1 MDYITMTLQFN
12 LCLSK
17 MDYKIAGTTSAH
29 WNGLKIYDTVSSQ
42 WKGLQ
47 NNIPDTSEPPY
58 NDYFKINI
66 DVILQTPATNYS
78 F

>member
-1 MDYITMTLQFN
+1 MDYIRMTVQFN

-17 MDYKIAGTTSAH
+17 TDYEIAGTTSAH

-42 WKGLQ
+42 WNGLQ
-47 NNIPDTSEPPY
+47 NNIPDTSELPY
-58 NDYFKINI
+58 NDDFKITI

-78 F
+78 L